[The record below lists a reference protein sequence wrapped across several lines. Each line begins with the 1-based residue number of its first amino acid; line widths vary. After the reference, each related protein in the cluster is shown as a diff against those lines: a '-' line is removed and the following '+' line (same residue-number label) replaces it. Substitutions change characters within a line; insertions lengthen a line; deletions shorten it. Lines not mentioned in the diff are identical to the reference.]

1 MLNLPISRD
10 SFLWAFSITSQIN
23 RVPLAVNFV
32 MQKYQPPFTLGSFR
46 VAVEQ
51 AGMKIRQKAVPN
63 CQLAKVPLPCLITLI
78 PALEVVPMAVN
89 DDGTVAANTIREYQM
104 ALLESLNDECVV
116 LAEACSQATTTLSR
130 AVFEKRFAG
139 EALIIS
145 PHATSSV
152 DSDPVMGAPQQTE
165 MKQANA
171 RKEQGKIG
179 LSWFMPQAGWLRTM
193 FRAR

>member
-23 RVPLAVNFV
+23 RVPMAINFV
-32 MQKYQPPFTLGSFR
+32 MHKYQPPFTLGSFR
-46 VAVEQ
+46 AAVEQ
-51 AGMKIRQKAVPN
+51 AGMKVRQKAVPN
-63 CQLAKVPLPCLITLI
+63 SQLSKLPLPCLITLI
-78 PALEVVPMAVN
+78 PAVEAVPMAIN
-89 DDGTVAANTIREYQM
+89 GDGTVAANTIREYHM
-104 ALLESLNDECVV
+104 ALVESLDDERVV

-139 EALIIS
+139 EVLIIS
-145 PHATSSV
+145 PQAAASIDSDHATGL
-152 DSDPVMGAPQQTE
+152 PPQVE
-165 MKQANA
+165 MKQASA
-171 RKEQGKIG
+171 RTEQRKIG